1 MNMPAAFVLI
11 VDDDVDLLEAV
22 ALILEQCGYRIL
34 TATSG
39 EQALEQLRVGP
50 RPSLILFDLMMPG
63 MNGWTLRQKLL
74 DTPEYADI
82 PAVVLSGDHMVL
94 RNAPPPRCT
103 STLKKPVDLATL
115 LQVVKQSCAAAPG
128 EPGG

>member
-1 MNMPAAFVLI
+1 MTDAPDFVMVI
-11 VDDDVDLLEAV
+11 DDDVDLLEAM
-22 ALILEQCGYRIL
+22 AMILERRGYRVL
-34 TATSG
+34 TATGG

-50 RPSLILFDLMMPG
+50 QPSLILFDLMMPG
-63 MNGWTLRQKLL
+63 MNGWVLRQKLL
-74 DTPEYADI
+74 ETPAYADI

-115 LQVVKQSCAAAPG
+115 LQVVKQNCAGAPG

>member
-1 MNMPAAFVLI
+1 MNVASEVVLI
-11 VDDDVDLLEAV
+11 VDDDVDLLEAA
-22 ALILEQCGYRIL
+22 ALILEQCGYRVL

-74 DTPEYADI
+74 DTPEYAGI
-82 PAVVLSGDHMVL
+82 PAIVLSGDHMVL

-103 STLKKPVDLATL
+103 NTLKKPVDLATL
-115 LQVVKQSCAAAPG
+115 LQVVKQGCASAPG
-128 EPGG
+128 DLER